1 MPMFS
6 LFAHPARAVAL
17 MAAAVVL
24 LMLAAGDAAASHC
37 RCGGGGSSRRG
48 GPVVRLVQHVR
59 ERAQE
64 RREARSPADAFPAP
78 AAVAGAPAVTGSS
91 CANGTCV
98 PLIPFG
104 TLPTGR

>member
-24 LMLAAGDAAASHC
+24 LMLAAGDAAASSC

-48 GPVVRLVQHVR
+48 GPVRQFVQHVR

-64 RREARSPADAFPAP
+64 RREARSPADAFPDPAP
-78 AAVAGAPAVTGSS
+78 LAGVPAVSGPS
-91 CANGTCV
+91 CAGGRCV